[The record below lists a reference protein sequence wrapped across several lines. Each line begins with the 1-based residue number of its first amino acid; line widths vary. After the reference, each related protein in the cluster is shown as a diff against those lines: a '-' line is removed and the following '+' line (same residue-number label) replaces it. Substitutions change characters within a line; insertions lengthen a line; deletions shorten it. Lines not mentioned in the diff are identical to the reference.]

1 MTELKNCYFCEES
14 YPYPSCIISNYNG
27 VWICC
32 SGSICKNL
40 LPKIN
45 TIEEQTECPVCLEIK
60 IIIEL
65 PNCIHKICLE
75 CCKTINFGTSTQ
87 PRPIHWKELNI
98 DHIWPYNDTGEEE
111 ERKFNLYDEF
121 ENTYS
126 DIKDYNKS
134 YDELINIRDSLLDNR
149 PEWMNTEEFI
159 NYENELFRYHI
170 EFSRIDKNWEDYQN
184 SKLKGNMT
192 CPLCRKN
199 WIN

>member
-14 YPYPSCIISNYNG
+14 YPYPSCFIHNYNR

-32 SGSICKNL
+32 SGSICETL
-40 LPKIN
+40 IPKIN
-45 TIEEQTECPVCLEIK
+45 TIEEQTECPICFEVK
-60 IIIEL
+60 TIIEL

-75 CCKTINFGTSTQ
+75 CCKTINFGKPTQ
-87 PRPIHWKELNI
+87 SRPSHWRELDIESPN
-98 DHIWPYNDTGEEE
+98 WPYNDTAEEE

-126 DIKDYNKS
+126 DIGDYNKS

-159 NYENELFRYHI
+159 NYENELFRYYI
-170 EFSRIDKNWEDYQN
+170 ESSRIDKNYEDYQN
-184 SKLKGNMT
+184 NKLKGNMT
-192 CPLCRKN
+192 CPLCRVMF
-199 WIN
+199 